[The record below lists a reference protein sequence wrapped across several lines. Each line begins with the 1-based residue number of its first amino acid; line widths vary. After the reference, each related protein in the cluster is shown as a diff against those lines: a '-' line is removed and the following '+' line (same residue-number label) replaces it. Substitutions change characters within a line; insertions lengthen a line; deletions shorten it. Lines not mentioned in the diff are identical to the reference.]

1 MILKLNAQLFWAKLQ
16 FCSLFPF
23 WARETLT
30 GMIEEK
36 KAKEKH
42 IYMGGN
48 YPRNTGQKGIDK
60 KKWYAS
66 DSMRFYMNEVFNVNV
81 EI

>member
-60 KKWYAS
+60 KNDMLVTVW
-66 DSMRFYMNEVFNVNV
+66 DFIWTRFLMWM
-81 EI
+81 